1 MIRILLVHG
10 SRLIRQA
17 LSAVLSQ
24 EEDMEVGW
32 ELSAGDDVLGVTVR
46 EHPDVVLLDFALPD
60 AAAAGELCEELCAK
74 MPGCRVLI
82 LVDRRACA
90 GLLPVLTRLTPAVG
104 IVATEESVPRL
115 IQGIRQLMEGKF
127 VFDVELAIAAL
138 NANKNPLTEREKDIL
153 RLAVNGAPP
162 KEIAARLYLSA
173 GTVRNYLSRVMA
185 KTGARTRIEAVRR
198 AQESG
203 WI

>member
-1 MIRILLVHG
+1 M
-10 SRLIRQA
+10 RQA
-17 LSAVLSQ
+17 LAAVISQ
-24 EEDMEVGW
+24 EEDLEVPW
-32 ELSAGDDVLGVTVR
+32 EFAAGDDVLAVALR
-46 EHPDVVLLDFALPD
+46 ERPEVILLDFALPD
-60 AAAAGELCEELCAK
+60 AVATGELCEKICAQV
-74 MPGCRVLI
+74 PDCRVLM

-90 GLLPVLTRLTPAVG
+90 ALLPILTRLTPRVG
-104 IVATEESVPRL
+104 IVATEDSVPQL
-115 IQGIRQLMEGKF
+115 VQGIRQLMAGEF
-127 VFDVELAIAAL
+127 VLDVELAVAAL
-138 NANKNPLTEREKDIL
+138 NADRNPLTERERDIL
-153 RLAVNGAPP
+153 RLARKGEPA

>member
-1 MIRILLVHG
+1 M
-10 SRLIRQA
+10 RQA

-24 EEDMEVGW
+24 EEDMKVAW
-32 ELSAGDDVLGVTVR
+32 ELSAGDDVIGVAVR
-46 EHPDVVLLDFALPD
+46 EQPDVILLDFALPD
-60 AAAAGELCEELCAK
+60 AAAAGELCETLCVK
-74 MPGCRVLI
+74 MPDCRVLM

-90 GLLPVLTRLTPAVG
+90 GLLPVLTRLTPRVG
-104 IVATEESVPRL
+104 IVATEDSVPRL
-115 IQGIRQLMEGKF
+115 IQGIRQLMKGEF
-127 VFDVELAIAAL
+127 VLDVELAIAAL
-138 NANKNPLTEREKDIL
+138 NADKNPLTEREKDIL
-153 RLAVNGAPP
+153 RLAVQGAPA

-198 AQESG
+198 AQEAG